1 MLGQALYLMELQRR
15 PPKPRNGGREEGS
28 KPPSYKGLVFTL
40 DHQNSFEDWLRQVLS
55 NVRHAEGV
63 VQKLVRHC
71 PGCADT
77 FKHPKA
83 KNENVPGEASVLS
96 AFSKIGITRGD
107 LL

>member
-1 MLGQALYLMELQRR
+1 MYTQTKVLRGVLVIKVHVLGQALYLMELQRR

-63 VQKLVRHC
+63 VQK
-71 PGCADT
+71 
-77 FKHPKA
+77 
-83 KNENVPGEASVLS
+83 
-96 AFSKIGITRGD
+96 
-107 LL
+107 